1 MWKAIAG
8 GHCTFFWLHES
19 LWTENRWKGGLWLI
33 CHCVLLSS
41 AVIIGLA
48 PGFSFR
54 AIYSENLLLRI

>member
-1 MWKAIAG
+1 M
-8 GHCTFFWLHES
+8 FFWLHES
-19 LWTENRWKGGLWLI
+19 VWTENRWTGGLWLI